1 MPFNKNYEESITY
14 TSNPFTQELYTLD
27 GKNRYEAKFC
37 QDQTFMP
44 LMQNNSGKN
53 VYLRMAYLSKL
64 GKYINKH

>member
-1 MPFNKNYEESITY
+1 M
-14 TSNPFTQELYTLD
+14 SNPFTQELYTLD

-53 VYLRMAYLSKL
+53 VYLRMAYFSKL